1 MCLFFLKMNIE
12 KTEDYYKKLKSKDIC
27 QCAYC
32 QNYVREIKK
41 EYRDLDKYLEG
52 IGVDIEKPF
61 ETMPLEEKDGYIEYA
76 SVQYIVMGSKESFK
90 ESKVGDVTITL
101 ADSHPTTGIEEEHFV
116 IEIYPIVLKWTE

>member
-1 MCLFFLKMNIE
+1 MDIE
-12 KTEDYYKKLKSKDIC
+12 KTEDYYKNLKSKEIC

-41 EYRDLDKYLEG
+41 EYKDLDKYLEG

-76 SVQYIVMGSKESFK
+76 AAQYIVMGNKESFK
-90 ESKVGDVTITL
+90 ESKVGNMTITL
-101 ADSHPTTGIEEEHFV
+101 ADSYPTKDIEEEHFV

>member
-1 MCLFFLKMNIE
+1 MDIE
-12 KTEDYYKKLKSKDIC
+12 KTEDYYKNLMAKEIC

-41 EYRDLDKYLEG
+41 EYMDLDKYLVN

-61 ETMPLEEKDGYIEYA
+61 ETMPLEESDGHIEYA
-76 SVQYIVMGSKESFK
+76 AAQYIVMGSKENFK

-101 ADSHPTTGIEEEHFV
+101 TDSHPTTDIEGEHFV
-116 IEIYPIVLKWTE
+116 IEIYPIILKWTE

>member
-1 MCLFFLKMNIE
+1 MDIE
-12 KTEDYYKKLKSKDIC
+12 KTEAYYKNLKAKDLC

-41 EYRDLDKYLEG
+41 EYRALGEYLESM
-52 IGVDIEKPF
+52 GVDIEKPF

-76 SVQYIVMGSKESFK
+76 AAQYIVMGSTEGFK

-101 ADSHPTTGIEEEHFV
+101 ANSHPTTGIEEEHFV
-116 IEIYPIVLKWTE
+116 IEIYPIVLKWSEWNNT